1 MVQGRRDIDVDDPGS
16 EKRANGLWEAGLAR
30 RPVAFAGSSPG
41 WAVLLDSDTGP
52 VIEVSEL
59 SPPSLELELG
69 SGWAPP
75 LGKLRSLHGGGTAGH
90 VRQCQAIPA
99 PLGL

>member
-1 MVQGRRDIDVDDPGS
+1 MGGWL
-16 EKRANGLWEAGLAR
+16 GLEACGFCWQKSWR
-30 RPVAFAGSSPG
+30 
-41 WAVLLDSDTGP
+41 AVLLDGDTGP

-69 SGWAPP
+69 SGWVPP
-75 LGKLRSLHGGGTAGH
+75 LRKLRSLHGGGAAGH
-90 VRQCQAIPA
+90 ARQCQAIPA

>member
-1 MVQGRRDIDVDDPGS
+1 MVQGRRDTEVDDPGS
-16 EKRANGLWEAGLAR
+16 EKRANGLWEAGLAW
-30 RPVAFAGSSPG
+30 RPVAFAGRSPG
-41 WAVLLDSDTGP
+41 RAVLLDGDTGP

-69 SGWAPP
+69 SGWVPP
-75 LGKLRSLHGGGTAGH
+75 LGKLRSLHGGGAAGH
-90 VRQCQAIPA
+90 ARQCQAIPA

>member
-1 MVQGRRDIDVDDPGS
+1 MVQGRRDTEVDDPGS
-16 EKRANGLWEAGLAR
+16 EKRANGLCGAGLAQ
-30 RPVAFAGSSPG
+30 RPVALTGSSPG
-41 WAVLLDSDTGP
+41 RAVLLDSDAGP

-59 SPPSLELELG
+59 SPPSLQLELG

-75 LGKLRSLHGGGTAGH
+75 PGKLRSLHGGGAAGH
-90 VRQCQAIPA
+90 ARQCQAIPA